1 MQDHHR
7 IIMLPRHAAMRRI
20 GAAPPRR
27 CLAGLAPR
35 QTRPCNLKPAT
46 SPAAAL
52 RMRLQPAGST
62 RMRHI
67 SRSYGS
73 AYGEAGEVLHD
84 ALPSIKELQQLMPA
98 ELAKR
103 HRDLLADRQV
113 LLQRLRM
120 LEGPGHRYVVDPTRV
135 QRRASMETYEHAQA
149 VAAKWRPCRANAQEE
164 PGSGSDMGAAHAAA
178 GAAAACKQQPATGST
193 ADADSD
199 NLDDVDEED
208 AAARR
213 QYDEIM
219 AARKSQKW
227 LVQYSFATQ
236 SFYRVPAKSEGDW
249 PPEPI
254 SMDQLPYVLSV
265 VISSPMLLYR
275 LRCLWPTVEVL
286 PSDDRWVE

>member
-1 MQDHHR
+1 
-7 IIMLPRHAAMRRI
+7 MLPRHAAMRRI

-46 SPAAAL
+46 SPPAAL
-52 RMRLQPAGST
+52 RMGLQPAGST

-98 ELAKR
+98 DLAQR

-135 QRRASMETYEHAQA
+135 ERRASLETYEHAQA

-164 PGSGSDMGAAHAAA
+164 PGSGSDMGAAN
-178 GAAAACKQQPATGST
+178 AAAACKQQLQQPANGST
-193 ADADSD
+193 ANADSD
-199 NLDDVDEED
+199 NLIDEYI
-208 AAARR
+208 AA
-213 QYDEIM
+213 Q
-219 AARKSQKW
+219 KSQKW
-227 LVQYSFATQ
+227 LMQYSFATQ
-236 SFYRVPAKSEGDW
+236 SFYRVPAKSNGDW
-249 PPEPI
+249 PPDPV
-254 SMDQLPYVLSV
+254 SMDQLPYVLCV

-286 PSDDRWVE
+286 PSDDRWVELVVLVEWAKWARVAREDRP